1 MRCRGGPNSL
11 ACRSVTE
18 KDVDLAQESLL
29 IRMQL
34 ALEASGMGTWS
45 WDAASGRV
53 EWDAATERVYG
64 LEPGTFDGTY
74 EAYMALLHPD
84 DRAAA
89 AQRIQE
95 SLGEGDVHR
104 IQHRAIRADGSV
116 RWIEGW
122 GRVVKDAEGNSVGL
136 IGVSTD
142 VTDRVR
148 SEMQRAVNE
157 ERLARL
163 QKVTSALAEA
173 MSVSDV
179 EMVGIQQLMEAT
191 GGLAATIYLT
201 NRDSRTLDLLGTTLS
216 DERMPAEWRRLPIGT
231 STLPAARAVR
241 DRRVVRMALEEAEG
255 PTPSAARELIPPG
268 TPAEAWAFP
277 IVAASAPVGA
287 VVLVFETDPAED
299 VGREDFLLT
308 IGRQVGQALA
318 RARAYD
324 AEQKAVARV
333 RLLSEA
339 SEVLGSSLDYEETIA
354 RVAEAAVPAFADW
367 CSVELLDADGQLRSL
382 AVAHADPAKV
392 DTARDLRERFPPDL
406 DASSGIGAVVRT
418 GAPELVPTIAPEL
431 IEAFAQEN
439 PDMAEPVRSLQ
450 LESRMTVPLIAR
462 ARLLGAMSFVSGGS
476 GRHFD
481 EDDLNFA
488 IDLARRAANAIDNAR
503 LFEDRNR
510 LAETLETSLRPPSL
524 PEIRGIDPG
533 ARYRPAGTGSE
544 VAGDFYD
551 VFEGD
556 RRDWFAVVG
565 DVSGKGAEAAAV
577 MALAR
582 YTVRTAALGRSR
594 PSEILQIL
602 NEALLRSAS
611 DRFCTATLL
620 RIRPGAEGMQLTV
633 SSGGHP
639 RPLIL
644 RGEGLIEDV
653 DADGTLLGMF
663 ESPTL
668 RDVELKLEHGDV
680 VIAYTDGVVEERRGD
695 EFFGEVRLREVLRGC
710 RGLPAA
716 VLAERIV
723 RAVED
728 FGRDAPAD
736 DIAIL
741 ALRSV
746 PVITPQPLPS

>member
-1 MRCRGGPNSL
+1 
-11 ACRSVTE
+11 VTE

-53 EWDAATERVYG
+53 EWDTATERVYG
-64 LEPGTFDGTY
+64 LEPGTFEGTY

-89 AQRIQE
+89 AQRIQD

-104 IQHRAIRADGSV
+104 IQHRAIRGDGSI

-142 VTDRVR
+142 VTDRVL

-163 QKVTSALAEA
+163 QEVTSSLAET

-179 EMVGIQQLMEAT
+179 ERVGIQQLFEAT
-191 GGLAATIYLT
+191 GGLAATIYLA
-201 NRDSRTLDLLGTTLS
+201 NWESGTLDLLGTTLS
-216 DERMPAEWRRLPIGT
+216 DERMPAVWRHLTIET
-231 STLPAARAVR
+231 SPLPAARAVR
-241 DRRVVRMALEEAEG
+241 ERRVVRMPLEEAEG
-255 PTPSAARELIPPG
+255 PTPSAARELVQPG
-268 TPAEAWAFP
+268 SPAEAWAFP

-287 VVLVFETDPAED
+287 VVLVFETDPVED

-324 AEQKAVARV
+324 AEQEAVARV

-339 SEVLGSSLDYEETIA
+339 SEMLGSSLDYEETIA
-354 RVAEAAVPAFADW
+354 RVANAAVPGFADW
-367 CSVELLDADGQLRSL
+367 CSVELLDADGQLHSL
-382 AVAHADPAKV
+382 AVAHTDPAKV
-392 DTARDLRERFPPDL
+392 EMARGLRERFPPDL
-406 DASSGIGAVVRT
+406 DAPSGIGAVIRT
-418 GAPELVPTIAPEL
+418 GAPELVPTIAPAL
-431 IEAFAQEN
+431 IEAFAEEN
-439 PDMAEPVRSLQ
+439 PDMADPVRSLQ
-450 LESRMTVPLIAR
+450 LESLMTVPLIAR
-462 ARLLGAMSFVSGGS
+462 GRLLGAMSFVSGGS
-476 GRHFD
+476 GRHFT
-481 EDDLNFA
+481 EDDLSLA
-488 IDLARRAANAIDNAR
+488 IDLARRAASAIDNAR

-510 LAETLETSLRPPSL
+510 VAETLETSLRPPSL
-524 PEIRGIDPG
+524 PVIPGIDPG

-551 VFEGD
+551 VFRGD

-565 DVSGKGAEAAAV
+565 DVSGKGVEAAAV

-594 PSEILQIL
+594 PSEILRIL
-602 NEALLRSAS
+602 NEALLRSSS

-620 RIRPGAEGMQLTV
+620 RIRPGAEGVRVTV

-644 RGEGLIEDV
+644 RSDGRVEDV

-668 RDVELKLEHGDV
+668 RDVEVELAHDDV
-680 VIAYTDGVVEERRGD
+680 VIAYTDGVVEERRGE
-695 EFFGEVRLREVLRGC
+695 EFFGEDRLREVLRRC
-710 RGLPAA
+710 PRRPAA
-716 VLAERIV
+716 DVADCIV
-723 RAVED
+723 SAVED
-728 FGRDAPAD
+728 FGREAPAD

-741 ALRSV
+741 ALRAV
-746 PVITPQPLPS
+746 PVVNAPSPVAS

>member
-1 MRCRGGPNSL
+1 
-11 ACRSVTE
+11 VTQ

-29 IRMQL
+29 IRMQQ

-53 EWDAATERVYG
+53 EWDTATERVYG
-64 LEPGTFDGTY
+64 LEPGTFGGTY
-74 EAYMALLHPD
+74 EDYMALLHPD

-89 AQRIQE
+89 EERIQE

-104 IQHRAIRADGSV
+104 IRHRAIRADGSI

-142 VTDRVR
+142 VTDRVL

-163 QKVTSALAEA
+163 QEVTSALAEA

-191 GGLAATIYLT
+191 GGLAATMYLT
-201 NRDSRTLDLLGTTLS
+201 NRDAGTLDLLGTTLS
-216 DERMPAEWRRLPIGT
+216 DDRMAAEWRHLRIDT
-231 STLPAARAVR
+231 SPLPAARAVR
-241 DRRVVRMALEEAEG
+241 ERRVVRMPLEEAEG
-255 PTPSAARELIPPG
+255 PTPSAARELVRPG
-268 TPAEAWAFP
+268 ALAEVWAFP
-277 IVAASAPVGA
+277 IVAVSVPVGS
-287 VVLVFETDPAED
+287 VVLVFETDPKEE
-299 VGREDFLLT
+299 VGREEFLIT

-318 RARAYD
+318 RAKAYD
-324 AEQKAVARV
+324 AEQAAVARV

-339 SEVLGSSLDYEETIA
+339 SEVLGGSLDYEETIA
-354 RVAEAAVPAFADW
+354 QVAEAAVPAFADW

-392 DTARDLRERFPPDL
+392 EIAKGLRERFPPDL
-406 DASSGIGAVVRT
+406 DAPSGIGAVVRT
-418 GAPELVPTIAPEL
+418 GAPELVPTIAPEM
-431 IEAFAQEN
+431 IDAFVEEN
-439 PDMAEPVRSLQ
+439 PDMAERVRSLQ
-450 LESRMTVPLIAR
+450 LESLMTVPLIAR
-462 ARLLGAMSFVSGGS
+462 GRSLGAMSFVSGGS

-481 EDDLNFA
+481 EDDLSLA

-510 LAETLETSLRPPSL
+510 VAETLETSLRPPSL
-524 PEIRGIDPG
+524 PEIPRIDPG

-551 VFEGD
+551 IFEGD

-620 RIRPGAEGMQLTV
+620 RIRPRAESVYVTV

-644 RGEGLIEDV
+644 RADGRIEDV
-653 DADGTLLGMF
+653 AADGTLLGMF
-663 ESPTL
+663 ESATL
-668 RDVELKLEHGDV
+668 RDVEVELANGDV
-680 VIAYTDGVVEERRGD
+680 VIAYTDGVVEERRD
-695 EFFGEVRLREVLRGC
+695 EEFFGEDRLRAVLQGC
-710 RGLPAA
+710 PGLPAA
-716 VLAERIV
+716 GVADCIV

-728 FGRDAPAD
+728 FGQEAPAD
-736 DIAIL
+736 DIAVL
-741 ALRSV
+741 ALRAVSIV
-746 PVITPQPLPS
+746 AAE

>member
-1 MRCRGGPNSL
+1 M
-11 ACRSVTE
+11 TE
-18 KDVDLAQESLL
+18 KDVDLAKESLL
-29 IRMQL
+29 LRMQL

-53 EWDAATERVYG
+53 EWDTATEAVYG
-64 LEPGTFDGTY
+64 LEPGTFEGTY

-89 AQRIQE
+89 VQRIEE
-95 SLGEGDVHR
+95 SLGEGDMHR
-104 IQHRAIRADGSV
+104 IQHRAIRGDGSI

-122 GRVVKDAEGNSVGL
+122 GRVVKDSEGNSVGL

-142 VTDRVR
+142 VTDRVL

-163 QKVTSALAEA
+163 QEVTSALAEA
-173 MSVSDV
+173 MSVNDV
-179 EMVGIQQLMEAT
+179 EEVGIQQLMEAT
-191 GGLAATIYLT
+191 GGLAATIYLM
-201 NRDSRTLDLLGTTLS
+201 NRDAGTLDLLGTTLS
-216 DERMPAEWRRLPIGT
+216 DERMPAEWRRLPIDT
-231 STLPAARAVR
+231 SPLPAARAVR
-241 DRRVVRMALEEAEG
+241 EHRVVRMPLEEAEG
-255 PTPSAARELIPPG
+255 PTPSAARELVRPG

-287 VVLVFETDPAED
+287 VVLVFETDPVED
-299 VGREDFLLT
+299 VGREGFLLT

-318 RARAYD
+318 RAQAYD
-324 AEQKAVARV
+324 AEQEAVARV

-339 SEVLGSSLDYEETIA
+339 SEMLGGSLDYEETIA
-354 RVAEAAVPAFADW
+354 QVARAAVPGFADW

-392 DTARDLRERFPPDL
+392 EMARELRERFPPDP
-406 DASSGIGAVVRT
+406 DAPSGIGAVIRT
-418 GAPELVPTIAPEL
+418 GAPELMPTIPPEL
-431 IEAFAQEN
+431 IEAFADEN
-439 PDMAEPVRSLQ
+439 PDMAERIRSLQ
-450 LESRMTVPLIAR
+450 LESLMTVPLIAR
-462 ARLLGAMSFVSGGS
+462 GRLLGAMSFVSGGS
-476 GRHFD
+476 SRHFD
-481 EDDLNFA
+481 ENDLSLA

-510 LAETLETSLRPPSL
+510 VAETLETSLRPPSL
-524 PEIRGIDPG
+524 PEIPGIDPG

-551 VFEGD
+551 VFQGD

-594 PSEILQIL
+594 PSEILKVL

-620 RIRPGAEGMQLTV
+620 RIRPRADGVRLTV

-644 RGEGLIEDV
+644 RGDGRVEDV

-668 RDVELKLEHGDV
+668 RDVELELAHGDV
-680 VIAYTDGVVEERRGD
+680 VIAYTDGVVEERRGAD
-695 EFFGEVRLREVLRGC
+695 FFGEDRLREVLEGC
-710 RGLPAA
+710 QGLPAA
-716 VLAERIV
+716 GVADCIV

-728 FGRDAPAD
+728 FGREAPAD

-741 ALRSV
+741 ALRAV
-746 PVITPQPLPS
+746 PAVVAARPLVP